1 MADSKNNFGKYLNY
15 LRELN
20 SYVSTGNPTPK
31 QLGELYKE
39 LEKIH
44 EAVLREGHLL
54 RTLLDL
60 DHKKALRDFDFIP
73 YDSHNPY
80 CRNDYCQSNCQGGC
94 DIDTEALQESVFL
107 KNEEI

>member
-1 MADSKNNFGKYLNY
+1 MADHFGKYLNY

-20 SYVSTGNPTPK
+20 SYVSKGNLTPDE
-31 QLGELYKE
+31 LGIMYEELDECK
-39 LEKIH
+39 K
-44 EAVLREGHLL
+44 AVLREGHLL

-60 DHKKALRDFDFIP
+60 DHKKARRAFDFIP
-73 YDSHNPY
+73 YGSHNPY

-94 DIDTEALQESVFL
+94 DIDTEALQKPVFL